1 MKIKN
6 IIAAFLLGSIVVVA
20 SACSTAKLST
30 QNNDDVY
37 FSDISANEIVYTSVK
52 NNSPI
57 IRDNEENLNY
67 YDENV
72 YNSRLNGFNNYSWR
86 DYYYQNSG
94 LAFDPFWGGGF
105 NSFNNFYGMGPNN
118 FFNNGWGFN
127 IGIGR
132 PLWGFNNFYDPFF
145 NPWNNFNSFYG
156 NGFGNGFGNV
166 YSFNRFGGF
175 NGNGF
180 GNNGWGNNFYID
192 PTIDA
197 RPNNPRPRGSYDNVR
212 SGGRPNSGGITMPPS
227 SRPARPDAVGGSTP
241 SRTVDGTRN
250 PSSNGTSSVRPTR
263 PTGNSSD
270 TPSGTS
276 SRPTQST
283 SPRPTRDS
291 GSSSTPPPSR
301 NTDSGSS
308 SSSGRSSSSGSSSS
322 GGSSSPRPS
331 RPGGN

>member
-6 IIAAFLLGSIVVVA
+6 IIPAFLFGLIVVAA

-37 FSDISANEIVYTSVK
+37 FSDISANEVVYTSVK
-52 NNSPI
+52 NNSPVT
-57 IRDNEENLNY
+57 RDNEENLNY
-67 YDENV
+67 YDESV

-86 DYYYQNSG
+86 DHYYQNSG
-94 LAFDPFWGGGF
+94 LAFDPFFGNG
-105 NSFNNFYGMGPNN
+105 FNNFYGGNN
-118 FFNNGWGFN
+118 FFNNGLSFN
-127 IGIGR
+127 IGLGR

-156 NGFGNGFGNV
+156 NGGFGNGFGNM
-166 YSFNRFGGF
+166 YSFNQFGGF
-175 NGNGF
+175 YGNGF
-180 GNNGWGNNFYID
+180 GNNGWGNNFFID
-192 PTIDA
+192 PLINA

-212 SGGRPNSGGITMPPS
+212 NGGRTGSGNIALPPNSRST
-227 SRPARPDAVGGSTP
+227 RPDGIPGSIPT
-241 SRTVDGTRN
+241 RTADNTRN
-250 PSSNGTSSVRPTR
+250 PSSNGNSSARPTR
-263 PTGNSSD
+263 PTGNSSG

-276 SRPTQST
+276 ARPTQGN
-283 SPRPTRDS
+283 SPRPTREG
-291 GSSSTPPPSR
+291 GSSSTQPPSR

>member
-6 IIAAFLLGSIVVVA
+6 IIPAFLFGCIVVAA

-37 FSDISANEIVYTSVK
+37 FSDISANEVVYTSVK
-52 NNSPI
+52 NNSPVT
-57 IRDNEENLNY
+57 RDNEENLNY
-67 YDENV
+67 YDEGV

-94 LAFDPFWGGGF
+94 LAFDPFFGNGF
-105 NSFNNFYGMGPNN
+105 NNFNNFYGGNN
-118 FFNNGWGFN
+118 FFNNGWSLN
-127 IGIGR
+127 IGFGR

-145 NPWNNFNSFYG
+145 SPWNNFNSFYG
-156 NGFGNGFGNV
+156 NGGFGNGFGNI

-175 NGNGF
+175 YGNGF
-180 GNNGWGNNFYID
+180 GNNGFGNNNFFFD
-192 PTIDA
+192 PSTDNA
-197 RPNNPRPRGSYDNVR
+197 PNNPRPRGSYDNVR
-212 SGGRPNSGGITMPPS
+212 SGGRTGSGNIALPPN
-227 SRPARPDAVGGSTP
+227 SRPARPDGVAGSTP
-241 SRTVDGTRN
+241 TRTVDNTRN
-250 PSSNGTSSVRPTR
+250 PSSDGNSSARPTR
-263 PTGNSSD
+263 PTGNSSG

-276 SRPTQST
+276 TRPTQSN
-283 SPRPTRDS
+283 SPRPTREG